1 MADIKFKYKT
11 TNYLFDLLCSPYLLL
26 PFPEYK
32 LNPKSFLLIND
43 MELKLMYKKQKQNGI
58 FIFIYFLNLIWET
71 ESRKET

>member
-1 MADIKFKYKT
+1 MADVKFKYKT
-11 TNYLFDLLCSPYLLL
+11 TNYLFDLLSSLYLLL

-32 LNPKSFLLIND
+32 LYPKSFLLIND